1 MKISDPNRTAIT
13 LGRSAGITP
22 AGDAGRRPGTP
33 ASKQSA
39 DRVQLSHLSAQMSAA
54 YSDSP
59 AHVAKLS
66 SLTATVSSGSYQV
79 DAGVLSNSII
89 DASLGYSGGHTI

>member
-1 MKISDPNRTAIT
+1 VKINDPNGRAVT
-13 LGRSAGITP
+13 LGRSQGVTPIGDPKPRSGAG
-22 AGDAGRRPGTP
+22 
-33 ASKQSA
+33 ASKPST
-39 DRVQLSHLSAQMSAA
+39 DRVQLSNLGAQMAAA
-54 YSDSP
+54 YNDSP

-89 DASLGYSGGHTI
+89 EANLQFGGGTI